1 MNEEQVGQ
9 ETSASIG
16 LRLRGA
22 RSLDQMGL
30 NVVHH
35 LVGIHPN
42 SRCAHQTSQLLV
54 GDDEAAILRI
64 LQLVVLDVGP
74 HPLDELESRA
84 LLNSSEVC
92 QDLVGQ
98 EDLLQILVSSVARH
112 GGTSLAS
119 ERRKN
124 MPQKKIEDLKNLLP
138 LGRRVSGGMTLS
150 RTCGSGSNLFYF
162 LKNKN

>member
-54 GDDEAAILRI
+54 GDDEAAILWI

-119 ERRKN
+119 ERRKKYAA
-124 MPQKKIEDLKNLLP
+124 KKNRRAEKSAAAWEEGFRWNDALPDLRLWQQSFL
-138 LGRRVSGGMTLS
+138 
-150 RTCGSGSNLFYF
+150 F
-162 LKNKN
+162 LKK

>member
-74 HPLDELESRA
+74 HPLDKLESRA

-119 ERRKN
+119 ERRKKYAA
-124 MPQKKIEDLKNLLP
+124 KKRRAEKSAAAWEEGFRWNDTFPDLRLWQQSFL
-138 LGRRVSGGMTLS
+138 
-150 RTCGSGSNLFYF
+150 F
-162 LKNKN
+162 LKK